1 MDSSSRLVTLP
12 ATLAVGVLLGL
23 PGPGRDRLAAQAV
36 DSAHADSASLVKQA
50 HDRQRDFEA
59 FRASHIPLTPLP
71 GDGRCDQLIG
81 RICIWFGGED
91 EEDFPPELSETTM
104 ARDELVRTL
113 SGIASQIQDPW
124 VTGELVR
131 YYLEEGQA
139 SEAEQIARD
148 CRLTERWWCDA
159 LLGYVLQI
167 RGSFVDAET
176 AFRMAI
182 DSMPSEERERW
193 TTPGYLLTEKGDE
206 VFADSAPAARA
217 RLWSLFWR
225 LSDPLYLVP
234 GNDRLTEHYARLV
247 EATLDKDAAS
257 PQAMEWNKDEDE
269 ALIRY
274 GRMIGWSRSRTRPV
288 GMPGGHLDIT
298 DTREVIGHH
307 APGSRGYLFPEE
319 FLKAPADV
327 PPESWI
333 TAPRKAHTWYAPP
346 YAPDFTELE
355 TQVGRFRR
363 GDEMLVVGAYQ
374 PAEPEPAAQESDK
387 PRFEFGR
394 GRPATFNP
402 FDRRRPERKQAETD
416 TASPKPVK
424 IEGPVESGLYLVPVD
439 GGQALDTLGDAPEG
453 VFTMEVP
460 QGRYVSSMELYEP
473 GAKRAWRARQ
483 GLVQA
488 PLTPGLA
495 AVSDLLIL
503 KAGASLPTSLDE
515 AIPEVRPGV
524 RIHQGERFIVVWEV
538 YGLQIQE
545 RIGVTLGFTKGR
557 PGFLQRVGRFV
568 GILKPEQPVDVTFQD
583 TGPAAVHTAFRAVQV
598 QLPKLDP
605 GAYTLHL
612 RLDLAGR
619 EPVVTSRPITVVP
632 Q

>member
-1 MDSSSRLVTLP
+1 MDPSSRLVTLP

-23 PGPGRDRLAAQAV
+23 PGPGRERLAAQAV
-36 DSAHADSASLVKQA
+36 DSAQMDSASLVQHA
-50 HDRQRDFEA
+50 HERQRDFEA
-59 FRASHIPLTPLP
+59 FRASRIPLSPLP
-71 GDGRCDQLIG
+71 GPGRCDQSIG

-91 EEDFPPELSETTM
+91 EEDFPPEPPETTM
-104 ARDELVRTL
+104 ARTELVRTL
-113 SGIASQIQDPW
+113 SGIAAQVHDPW

-131 YYLEEGQA
+131 YLLEEGQP
-139 SEAEQIARD
+139 SDAEQLARD

-176 AFRMAI
+176 AFRTAI
-182 DSMPSEERERW
+182 DSMPAEERERW
-193 TTPGYLLTEKGDE
+193 TTPGYLLTKKGDE

-247 EATLDKDAAS
+247 EATLDRSAAS
-257 PQAMEWNKDEDE
+257 PQAMEWGDDIDE

-288 GMPGGHLDIT
+288 GMRGGRLDMS

-307 APGSRGYLFPEE
+307 ASGSRGYLFPEE
-319 FLKAPADV
+319 FLKAPAEV

-333 TAPRKAHTWYAPP
+333 TAPREAHTWYAPP
-346 YAPDFTELE
+346 YAPDLTELE

-363 GDEMLVVGAYQ
+363 GEEMLVVGAYQ
-374 PAEPEPAAQESDK
+374 PAEPEPAAQESAK

-394 GRPATFNP
+394 GRPARYNP
-402 FDRRRPERKQAETD
+402 FEQRRRERQEAPD
-416 TASPKPVK
+416 TASPKPVE
-424 IEGPVESGLYLVPVD
+424 IEGPVEVGLYLVPET
-439 GGQALDTLGDAPEG
+439 GGEALDTLGDAPEG
-453 VFTMEVP
+453 VFTLEVP

-483 GLVQA
+483 GLVQT
-488 PLTPGLA
+488 PLTPGLV
-495 AVSDLLIL
+495 AVSDLMIL
-503 KAGASLPTSLDE
+503 KQGASLPASLDE
-515 AIPEVRPGV
+515 AIPDVRPGV
-524 RIHQGERFIVVWEV
+524 RIRRGERFVVVWEV
-538 YGLQIQE
+538 YGLRIQE
-545 RIGVTLGFTKGR
+545 RVGVTLGFTKGR
-557 PGFLQRVGRFV
+557 PGFLQRVGRFL
-568 GILKPEQPVDVTFQD
+568 GILKPEQPVDVTFRD
-583 TGPAAVHTAFRAVQV
+583 TGPSAVQTAFRAVEV

-605 GAYTLHL
+605 GDYTLHL

-632 Q
+632 